1 MTVLVAMAKFQP
13 QPDSPFVDLTAFKR
27 RSNRAFYPLH
37 FDQSRYLVLMGGGGS
52 GKSEFAASKFFQR
65 MLQETRQ
72 RFLFLRK
79 VGKTIRHSQFE
90 TLRDW
95 VTRCGMEPLFT
106 FRETDCEI
114 QCKNGNRVICS
125 GLDDVE
131 KLKSIAGIT
140 SVWIE
145 EATELSLDDF
155 TQVDLRLRGKTSSYH
170 QIILSFNPIAATHW
184 LKRRF
189 FDTPDPDAC
198 VHVSTYRDNRWA
210 QERYVRMLEALANT
224 NPPLHAVY
232 ARAQWG
238 VLKGLVYGPFQVPGT
253 TPARWHDSFCGLDFG
268 FTNPTALVR
277 ANLDAD
283 GAVYLEEV
291 LYETGLTNQALI
303 QRLREINFPRDQI
316 IWADHAAPDRI
327 TEIQQAGYLCLPY
340 RTHRINDGID
350 FVKTLRVYSNPSNV
364 NLNREAET
372 YSWREDKAGNQMD
385 EPVKFSDHAMDAM
398 RYALWSHMHREDA
411 VNSVAYIEDFT
422 EEFADALVPVY

>member
-1 MTVLVAMAKFQP
+1 
-13 QPDSPFVDLTAFKR
+13 
-27 RSNRAFYPLH
+27 
-37 FDQSRYLVLMGGGGS
+37 
-52 GKSEFAASKFFQR
+52 
-65 MLQETRQ
+65 
-72 RFLFLRK
+72 
-79 VGKTIRHSQFE
+79 
-90 TLRDW
+90 
-95 VTRCGMEPLFT
+95 
-106 FRETDCEI
+106 
-114 QCKNGNRVICS
+114 
-125 GLDDVE
+125 
-131 KLKSIAGIT
+131 
-140 SVWIE
+140 
-145 EATELSLDDF
+145 
-155 TQVDLRLRGKTSSYH
+155 
-170 QIILSFNPIAATHW
+170 
-184 LKRRF
+184 
-189 FDTPDPDAC
+189 
-198 VHVSTYRDNRWA
+198 
-210 QERYVRMLEALANT
+210 
-224 NPPLHAVY
+224 
-232 ARAQWG
+232 
-238 VLKGLVYGPFQVPGT
+238 
-253 TPARWHDSFCGLDFG
+253 LDFG

-277 ANLDAD
+277 VNLDAD

-411 VNSVAYIEDFT
+411 TGGIAYVEDFT